1 MLSVPAAGLTALRKR
16 NNSQTPNCFSRAHAR
31 KIYCTA
37 SRNPDAKTAGAGRC
51 PNLKVLDVGRAELT
65 LRLGPRKKSQFF
77 ARGDEFTLRASGL
90 LDTELADDACHVS
103 GGDVV

>member
-1 MLSVPAAGLTALRKR
+1 MLSVPSAGLTALRTR

-37 SRNPDAKTAGAGRC
+37 SRNPDAKTVGAGRC
-51 PNLKVLDVGRAELT
+51 PNLKVLDVGKGALT
-65 LRLGPRKKSQFF
+65 LRLGRPKKSQFF
-77 ARGDEFTLRASGL
+77 ARGDEFAGRTSGL
-90 LDTELADDACHVS
+90 LDAEFSDDACHVS